1 MTIPRARRAVAVA
14 LLLGLLATPTPVGAT
29 DTTTTTT
36 TTVETTTTTTTTVPE
51 IPCST
56 HVVVGAPG
64 SGEVASSTQASR
76 THGLGVTVDHLYSAL
91 AADPRLAHPEALSL
105 SASLG
110 GAPPAYAAPAVP
122 GPGAGSAAWALYV
135 GDVLSA
141 GPTVLAALGRVATAC
156 PTSRLLLVGYSQG
169 AAVLHEALAMMA
181 QHPSSIV
188 ASGLTGRALA
198 GHLAGVVLVADP
210 YAQPTDRHLLGRGG
224 AATWNVTGPQA
235 YGVIP
240 LEAALADVGTI
251 PGIGPSALRDLASA
265 LAALTR
271 TLALGCRSLPLV
283 GRVGP
288 TCGAQTTVARGLG
301 TLRALAALVR
311 SGPGR
316 SDLRTAVA
324 RGYFLSARTLGAR
337 LRVPVYSATAAGDLV
352 AEPLGATSL
361 TSTRFSAAVHTSAYR
376 ADPVL
381 ARSVVA
387 AVG

>member
-1 MTIPRARRAVAVA
+1 M
-14 LLLGLLATPTPVGAT
+14 G
-29 DTTTTTT
+29 TTTTTIA
-36 TTVETTTTTTTTVPE
+36 PA
-51 IPCST
+51 IPCT
-56 HVVVGAPG
+56 AHVVVGAPG
-64 SGEVASSTQASR
+64 SGEVATTRQASR
-76 THGLGVTVDHLYSAL
+76 THGLGATVDYLYSAL
-91 AADPRLAHPEALSL
+91 AADPRLDHPEALSL
-105 SASLG
+105 AAG
-110 GAPPAYAAPAVP
+110 PAGAPPAYAAPAVP
-122 GPGAGSAAWALYV
+122 GPGAGSVAWALYV

-141 GPTVLAALGRVATAC
+141 GPTVLAALGRVAVAC

-181 QHPSSIV
+181 QHPTSIV

-198 GHLAGVVLVADP
+198 GRLSGVVLVADP
-210 YAQPTDRHLLGRGG
+210 YAQPSDRHLLGRGG

-251 PGIGPSALRDLASA
+251 PGIGSPALRDLSAA

-271 TLALGCRSLPLV
+271 ALALGCRSLPLV

-301 TLRALAALVR
+301 TLRALASLVR

-316 SDLRTAVA
+316 ADLRTALA
-324 RGYFLSARTLGAR
+324 RGYFLSARALGGR

-361 TSTRFSAAVHTSAYR
+361 SATRFSAAVHTSAYR

-381 ARSVVA
+381 ARSVVT
-387 AVG
+387 AVGGVRTGTTTSRPSTSTTRSAVR